1 MQYIPQNMNNIQQQQ
16 QPMQAMRPMQPEKK
30 LGKKELEELEKK
42 NKIRKKM
49 DNYRKM
55 PKNKG
60 QYIIPPVIHYTKLLV
75 DEDTKQ
81 TEKKGILYIQY
92 DEYNLVNI
100 ENIQNK
106 YNIDKNIFIDTGQY
120 EWPALDKEG
129 NNESKQE
136 FKKKEEEK
144 KKKKKKKKKIFKN
157 MTFSTIL
164 DSLKKYE
171 KIIPESHHYVVAL
184 TNISVTEYIE
194 LKDMVT
200 PYIHDDIDKF
210 LGNISGIIYDDLK
223 KVNVNSDKIPGIS
236 EKISILGKSLKKLI
250 SKEIGGSANQP
261 GTVLLPDNTSLFIVL
276 YSLVITKSFWMLFP
290 EKNHGFITYIIERMM
305 EFIDNEFSND
315 IYHVFDKKEDIKKL
329 VKKNTKN
336 KSELNKSTEEKEEN
350 KPKNKEII
358 TEILGEYFN
367 YETEKPDES
376 HVSINLRANS
386 LNPEKTDLFD
396 TLDDEEKVLKIKP
409 NQLYIKNNSF
419 SNKLDKVAESKI
431 NEVFTFFNSEKIDI
445 VAILLLS
452 TASKGLMQYL
462 LVSGLYFIYAN
473 KPERDIA
480 PAAVKQRIELR
491 TNMSSRNKKNF
502 YKTHHIFNYRN
513 FHSFLKNENIY
524 PGEVFIQKVGA
535 ILKKNI
541 NEQVSS
547 YYVGNGSVYTK
558 FLQYIWEEFKT
569 VRSFSKIFK

>member
-1 MQYIPQNMNNIQQQQ
+1 MQYIPQNMNNIQQQPT
-16 QPMQAMRPMQPEKK
+16 QPTQAIQPEKK
-30 LGKKELEELEKK
+30 LGKKELEKLEKK
-42 NKIRKKM
+42 NKIRQLM

-60 QYIIPPVIHYTKLLV
+60 QYIIPPIIHYTKLLV

-92 DEYNLVNI
+92 DEYNLDNI

-120 EWPALDKEG
+120 EWPELDKEG

-144 KKKKKKKKKIFKN
+144 KKNKKKKKKKIFKN

-171 KIIPESHHYVVAL
+171 KIIPESHQYVVAL

-194 LKDMVT
+194 FKDMVKS
-200 PYIHDDIDKF
+200 YIKDDSDKF
-210 LGNISGIIYDDLK
+210 LVNISGIISDDLK

-236 EKISILGKSLKKLI
+236 KKISILGKSLIKLI
-250 SKEIGGSANQP
+250 GKKIGGGANHP

-276 YSLVITKSFWMLFP
+276 YSLVVTKSFWMLFP

-315 IYHVFDKKEDIKKL
+315 IYHVFDKKEDIKNL

-386 LNPEKTDLFD
+386 LNPEKSDLFD
-396 TLDDEEKVLKIKP
+396 TPDDEEKVLKIKP

-419 SNKLDKVAESKI
+419 SNKLDKVSESKI
-431 NEVFTFFNSEKIDI
+431 NEVFTFFNSEKNLDI

-473 KPERDIA
+473 KPEKDNT
-480 PAAVKQRIELR
+480 AAATRKRIKMRR
-491 TNMSSRNKKNF
+491 TKKNF
-502 YKTHHIFNYRN
+502 YKIHHIFNYKN

-547 YYVGNGSVYTK
+547 YYIGNGSVYTK